1 MTTTKILVADN
12 DPMLLPT
19 LALHLRNED
28 YEVVCAG
35 DGEEALAAARSEEPD
50 LLVVNVG
57 LSVGPRRTVHDFI
70 CDDPQLLAIPVIYL
84 VPERSTGRAAPPKLP
99 AQSMIRK
106 PVPIRELLGK
116 IAGALAGNLDEAET
130 VTDDADEPDEQ
141 REAA

>member
-28 YEVVCAG
+28 YDVVCAE
-35 DGEEALAAARSEEPD
+35 DGETALAAARNEAPD
-50 LLVVNVG
+50 VLVVNVG

-84 VPERSTGRAAPPKLP
+84 VPERGTGRGTPPKLP

-106 PVPIRELLGK
+106 PVPIRELLSK
-116 IAGALAGNLDEAET
+116 VAGALSGDLAGAET
-130 VTDDADEPDEQ
+130 PDDEADEPDEQ